1 MGDVFLQ
8 GGQFRIEFLAQ
19 DGQPVAVA
27 VARLLLVRGDLQAQR
42 CSLPRSQG
50 RRHRYSVGYS
60 RGAATNHFDTLSIA
74 VAHRLAA
81 MRARR
86 QQCQAC
92 Q

>member
-1 MGDVFLQ
+1 MGNVFLQ
-8 GGQFRIEFLAQ
+8 GRQFRIEFLAQ
-19 DGQPVAVA
+19 DDQPVA

-60 RGAATNHFDTLSIA
+60 RGTATNHFDTLSIA
-74 VAHRLAA
+74 VAYRLAA